1 MAAEYWSPVYVLS
14 TISTDIASE
23 FETSTFGE
31 TAFGVL
37 SFGGSSDVGKELWSA
52 INASGT
58 TESWSSI
65 SSTGTTE
72 SWSSISP

>member
-1 MAAEYWSPVYVLS
+1 MATEHWSPVYVLS
-14 TISTDIASE
+14 VTSTDIASI

-37 SFGGSSDVGKELWSA
+37 SFGGSSDIGKEIWSTV
-52 INASGT
+52 NAAGT

-65 SSTGTTE
+65 T
-72 SWSSISP
+72 P